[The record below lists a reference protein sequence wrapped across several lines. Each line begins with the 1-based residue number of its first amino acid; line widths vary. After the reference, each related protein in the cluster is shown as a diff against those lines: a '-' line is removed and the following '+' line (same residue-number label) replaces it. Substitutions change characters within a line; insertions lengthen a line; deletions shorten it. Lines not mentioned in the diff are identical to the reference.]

1 MNAGRGTSRKLP
13 CTVHKLGIYEDTNMI
28 QLLINVRVLL
38 FIAVVALMSGCG
50 GGGGGGG
57 STNTDCVL
65 GTSTLDCTLN

>member
-1 MNAGRGTSRKLP
+1 
-13 CTVHKLGIYEDTNMI
+13 MI

-38 FIAVVALMSGCG
+38 FIAAIALLTGCGGG

-65 GTSTLDCTLN
+65 GTSTLDNCTLN